1 MGFGSF
7 FKKKKKDVENSVSD
21 VENMIKKEVQP
32 ENEIEKMDHS
42 FTAEK
47 AELEN
52 AEKGS
57 GEIEQ
62 LQAGEDSRLESN
74 RSSKSEPVVSQ
85 TSIIEVTVNIDSE
98 LLRKAQVKG
107 IDLSSTL
114 ELATQKNGGWC
125 LTVPS

>member
-32 ENEIEKMDHS
+32 ENEMEKMDHS

-107 IDLSSTL
+107 IDLSNTL
-114 ELATQKNGGWC
+114 ELQLRRMVAGT
-125 LTVPS
+125 

>member
-114 ELATQKNGGWC
+114 ELQLRRMVAGT
-125 LTVPS
+125 